1 MAEEGDEARTMRR
14 YHSTG
19 RRLAYHRPK
28 TPAPKNGWLLS
39 ELARLT
45 ELPETTI
52 RYYLQLRII
61 EPIEIRGTATRYGRR
76 CLLRVLGILRLKSEE
91 DSTIAEKKRKL
102 DAMGPEQLERWL
114 CSGSLPHAAAVA
126 LGLDSVLAAPP
137 PLALDAPASESSAT
151 AHSAVLTPTP
161 PAREC
166 ERAAAECWERI
177 ELLPGLDLVVRAD
190 AREPARLIARQICE
204 VYSMK

>member
-1 MAEEGDEARTMRR
+1 MRR
-14 YHSTG
+14 YRSAG
-19 RRLAYHRPK
+19 RRVAYHRPK
-28 TPAPKNGWLLS
+28 TPAPKNGWLLG

-61 EPIEIRGTATRYGRR
+61 EPIEIRGTVTRYGRR
-76 CLLRVLGILRLKSEE
+76 CLLRVLGIMRLKGEE

-102 DAMGPEQLERWL
+102 DAMGQAQLERWL

-126 LGLDSVLAAPP
+126 LGFDSVLAAPP
-137 PLALDAPASESSAT
+137 LLALAAPAVESSAT

-166 ERAAAECWERI
+166 ARTGAECWERI